1 MPKDNLLSEK
11 REEILRIAAKHGARN
26 VRVFG
31 SAATGELR
39 EGSDVDIL
47 VDLDPGR
54 SLLDLAAL
62 MLELQELLGRPV
74 DIGTAKGLKPRYR
87 QRILSEAVPL

>member
-1 MPKDNLLSEK
+1 MSSDSLLSEK
-11 REEILRIAAKHGARN
+11 REEILRIAAKYGARN

-31 SAATGELR
+31 SAATGKLD

-47 VDLDPGR
+47 VDLDEGR
-54 SLLDLAAL
+54 SLLDLAGL

>member
-54 SLLDLAAL
+54 SLLDLAGL

>member
-1 MPKDNLLSEK
+1 MSNDSLLSEK
-11 REEILRIAAKHGARN
+11 REEILRIAARHGARN

-47 VDLDPGR
+47 VDLDEGR
-54 SLLDLAAL
+54 SLLDLAGL
-62 MLELQELLGRPV
+62 MLELQDLLGRPV

-87 QRILSEAVPL
+87 HRILSEAVPL

>member
-1 MPKDNLLSEK
+1 MPNDSLLSEK

-31 SAATGELR
+31 SAATGELG

-47 VDLDPGR
+47 VDLDEGR
-54 SLLDLAAL
+54 SLLDLAGL

-87 QRILSEAVPL
+87 ERILSEAVPL